1 MNERYVAG
9 LDEVDET
16 DVALV
21 GGKGAQ
27 LGGLARIDGVRVPA
41 GFCVTTD
48 AFARIMAEAP
58 WIDDRIDE
66 LSRLDPNDPEAARA
80 LTARIR
86 QALDEI
92 AIPGDLAAEISA
104 RCRPARR
111 ARRLRRPVQRD
122 G

>member
-80 LTARIR
+80 LTARTP
-86 QALDEI
+86 
-92 AIPGDLAAEISA
+92 PGPRRDRHPRRSRGGDQP